1 MSKKESPRSN
11 VIIKVDKLN
20 SGYGTS
26 HVLFGVDFEAK
37 NKEITIVVG
46 PNGSGKSTLLKTIF
60 GLCVIYSGKITFY
73 NDTISGLMPHQVARR
88 GIAYLPQL
96 KNIFSNLTI
105 RENLSM
111 ASYTL
116 DSKIISERMP
126 EIFETFPILK
136 KYESTKADTLSG
148 GERQMLAMGM
158 ALIRRPK
165 VMLFDEPTANLSPK
179 LASEVLNKI
188 DHMRNEFGI
197 TVILVEQNVK
207 RALKLGDFV
216 YLLANGKLVFK
227 GKPNDLLQQ
236 PELSKLY
243 LGVN

>member
-1 MSKKESPRSN
+1 
-11 VIIKVDKLN
+11 
-20 SGYGTS
+20 
-26 HVLFGVDFEAK
+26 
-37 NKEITIVVG
+37 
-46 PNGSGKSTLLKTIF
+46 
-60 GLCVIYSGKITFY
+60 
-73 NDTISGLMPHQVARR
+73 MPHQVARR

-96 KNIFSNLTI
+96 KNIFANLTI

-126 EIFETFPILK
+126 EIFDTFPILK